1 VKVTGVTFS
10 VTDVS
15 VRNFSG
21 TSKVVTISLQAS
33 FEILSKNSVERSLLN
48 FKGKSIG
55 LYWLLDRFIMWRSK
69 PSVKVTS
76 VTFVVTD
83 VSVCNFSKLS
93 KVVTI
98 IFQASFEILSKNS
111 VERSLLNFKGKSIG
125 LYWLWDKMMMW
136 IAVVR
141 EKKPGMLLIL
151 TSQ

>member
-1 VKVTGVTFS
+1 MKVTGVTFS

-55 LYWLLDRFIMWRSK
+55 LYWL
-69 PSVKVTS
+69 
-76 VTFVVTD
+76 
-83 VSVCNFSKLS
+83 
-93 KVVTI
+93 
-98 IFQASFEILSKNS
+98 
-111 VERSLLNFKGKSIG
+111 
-125 LYWLWDKMMMW
+125 WDKMMMW